1 MKSTEQLSSNSRVL
15 TIAVARGKV
24 TLDDLHKALDLAV
37 RHLGGNC
44 QCGMTGFD
52 LKFVAVD
59 PALKELTQ
67 IPNVQ
72 GGMVLHEA
80 IQ

>member
-1 MKSTEQLSSNSRVL
+1 MPSHEQLASNSRVL

-24 TLDDLHKALDLAV
+24 TIDDLHKALDLAV

-72 GGMVLHEA
+72 GSLVSAEFG
-80 IQ
+80 

>member
-1 MKSTEQLSSNSRVL
+1 MQSKETVAANSRIL
-15 TIAVARGKV
+15 TIAVTRGKV
-24 TLDDLHKALDLAV
+24 TLEDLHAALDSAV
-37 RHLGGNC
+37 KHLGGNC

-59 PALKELTQ
+59 PALKELTTIKNIQ
-67 IPNVQ
+67 SA
-72 GGMVLHEA
+72 VLTHES